1 MAPGLAGDEMS
12 PCTSGN
18 AEHSDRCHE
27 DEELGK
33 AGSLP
38 YRSFWSWAEGK
49 SETCFGWLE
58 RLQASIPRV
67 ARGGRGS

>member
-1 MAPGLAGDEMS
+1 MS

-38 YRSFWSWAEGK
+38 SLQELLVLGLK
-49 SETCFGWLE
+49 SSVITESSGT
-58 RLQASIPRV
+58 
-67 ARGGRGS
+67 

>member
-38 YRSFWSWAEGK
+38 YMNTSK
-49 SETCFGWLE
+49 ET
-58 RLQASIPRV
+58 
-67 ARGGRGS
+67 

>member
-38 YRSFWSWAEGK
+38 SLQELLVLGLK
-49 SETCFGWLE
+49 SSVITESSGT
-58 RLQASIPRV
+58 
-67 ARGGRGS
+67 